1 MFNKLEIIPLGNNLK
16 NYEPY
21 KNLMNLNS
29 LNNKSFYMPK
39 HLKANVTKGKHFYL
53 MTNTIKILTPNQK
66 THYYPLFFLKIKLKR
81 IMSLFLILLM
91 LKKRVLFLEKKKK
104 NSIKE
109 IFSYPL
115 FLKEIY
121 LEYILE
127 LQYGFL

>member
-29 LNNKSFYMPK
+29 LNNKSFHMPK

-91 LKKRVLFLEKKKK
+91 LKKGFCFRKKTYRT
-104 NSIKE
+104 IKE